1 MGVKREI
8 MSGNAYEIK
17 SVGVEQDHTIMVW
30 DELGYNPPPHP
41 PRPFHKR
48 SKVYTNP
55 RIDALGIALG
65 E

>member
-1 MGVKREI
+1 VEQDW
-8 MSGNAYEIK
+8 EIK
-17 SVGVEQDHTIMVW
+17 SVCVERDPLWRDRDKV
-30 DELGYNPPPHP
+30 GYNPPPHP